1 MQQFASNLDASA
13 EPDVEEATLLQ
24 AIIEVSQEGQGL
36 VKGFWMVGQ
45 GEHYFVYPKSMPR
58 PLVHAFMQS

>member
-1 MQQFASNLDASA
+1 MQQFASNLDVSA

-45 GEHYFVYPKSMPR
+45 SEHYFVYPKSMPR